1 MSQDCGPISESPFER
16 LPWPD
21 SFSVALVL
29 DGVGIAGLGKQI
41 YQWADGLPV
50 EAECL
55 YVTTAWES
63 VSEVS
68 PWIVWLSGPDDPV
81 LAGFVESSAM
91 HEHGYLLIGGKEKTT
106 VTRWIRSHLQVE
118 RAPGYE
124 ELVRISHPA
133 LARSVIGD
141 QLGQCL
147 PAGVVR
153 QLIIPDKIN
162 QQWHCIKLRERT
174 VGVSD
179 HQRNSLAY
187 SDDLAQA
194 FDAFNMRQA
203 SLQIWANLDARARM
217 NLGGPLL
224 KNAYPALHSILE
236 EARNA
241 GHESPRDMM
250 RFLFSAL
257 SDNEVTST
265 VGDRA
270 AFEDQG

>member
-1 MSQDCGPISESPFER
+1 MSLDYGPISESPFEC
-16 LPWPD
+16 LSWPD
-21 SFSVALVL
+21 SLSVALVL
-29 DGVGIAGLGKQI
+29 DGVGITELGKQI
-41 YQWADGLPV
+41 YQWADGFPV

-55 YVTTAWES
+55 YVTTAWEPI
-63 VSEVS
+63 SEVS

-91 HEHGYLLIGGKEKTT
+91 HEHGYLLIAGEEKVTI
-106 VTRWIRSHLQVE
+106 TRWIRSHLQVE

-141 QLGQCL
+141 QPGQCPPSGL
-147 PAGVVR
+147 VR
-153 QLIIPDKIN
+153 QLITPDQID
-162 QQWHCIKLRERT
+162 QRWHCVELRERT
-174 VGVSD
+174 LGVTD
-179 HQRNSLAY
+179 RRNSLAY

-194 FDAFNMRQA
+194 FDAFNMRQT
-203 SLQIWANLDARARM
+203 SLQIWENLDAQARM

-224 KNAYPALHSILE
+224 TNAYPALRSILG
-236 EARNA
+236 EARKA

-265 VGDRA
+265 
-270 AFEDQG
+270 